1 MSSSVI
7 YGSVALLT
15 LVYSVYE
22 IYTALSLD
30 SLTLLSDGFHNLSD
44 VLALLIGWQCERLS
58 ARSSRTVMSYGW
70 SRAELVGAL
79 LNGSALLSLCVYV
92 ALELIPRVLRPPPI
106 DAARYGLQ
114 FMLVAS
120 AGLAVNLLGTLI
132 FFCTGTKS
140 FHAHSHAHG
149 HGHAHHAAAAHGSD
163 EHLSLSECAGHSH
176 AHAGHAHAAAD
187 GDDDVPAVHSSSSSS
202 KRAASELRI
211 DAVDL
216 LPSRGGARRR
226 KAKAPRR
233 QWNAN
238 RYAVFLHFLGD
249 ALSSLGV
256 LITGL
261 ILHFNADAGWA
272 AYADS
277 VTSALIVVFLLVTT
291 TPLVRRTAV
300 ILMQMVPAELD
311 IVRIGAQLRAASPS
325 VVAVPAL
332 HVWRLDADTVV
343 ATAHV
348 VVAADV
354 FASAALQTDVRL
366 RLTRVLRDSGVHNS
380 TVELQGDS
388 DTAAALLVSRSPA
401 ASADSSSSSI
411 VGLSPPSARAVS

>member
-1 MSSSVI
+1 
-7 YGSVALLT
+7 
-15 LVYSVYE
+15 VYSVYE

-106 DAARYGLQ
+106 DVARYGLQ
-114 FMLVAS
+114 FVLVAS
-120 AGLAVNLLGTLI
+120 VGLAVNLLGTVI

-176 AHAGHAHAAAD
+176 AHNHAAAGD
-187 GDDDVPAVHSSSSSS
+187 DDDVPAVHSS
-202 KRAASELRI
+202 KRAANDLRI
-211 DAVDL
+211 DAVDV

-233 QWNAN
+233 QWTAN

-261 ILHFNADAGWA
+261 ILHFNADATWA
-272 AYADS
+272 VYADS

-300 ILMQMVPAELD
+300 ILMQMVPVELD
-311 IVRIGAQLRAASPS
+311 IVRIGALLRAASPS

-348 VVAADV
+348 VIAADA
-354 FASAALQTDVRL
+354 FASAALQTDVRQ
-366 RLTRVLRDSGVHNS
+366 RLKRVLLDSGVHNS
-380 TVELQGDS
+380 TVELEGDS
-388 DTAAALLVSRSPA
+388 DKAAALLLSSSPS
-401 ASADSSSSSI
+401 ASADSSV
-411 VGLSPPSARAVS
+411 VGLSLSPPSARAVS

>member
-1 MSSSVI
+1 
-7 YGSVALLT
+7 
-15 LVYSVYE
+15 
-22 IYTALSLD
+22 
-30 SLTLLSDGFHNLSD
+30 
-44 VLALLIGWQCERLS
+44 
-58 ARSSRTVMSYGW
+58 MSYGW

-106 DAARYGLQ
+106 DVARYGLQ
-114 FMLVAS
+114 FVLVAS
-120 AGLAVNLLGTLI
+120 VGLAVNLLGTVI

-176 AHAGHAHAAAD
+176 AHNHAAAGD
-187 GDDDVPAVHSSSSSS
+187 DDDVPAVHSS
-202 KRAASELRI
+202 KRAANDLRI
-211 DAVDL
+211 DAVDV

-261 ILHFNADAGWA
+261 ILHFNADATWA
-272 AYADS
+272 VYADS

-300 ILMQMVPAELD
+300 ILMQMVPVELD
-311 IVRIGAQLRAASPS
+311 IVRIGALLRAASPS

-348 VVAADV
+348 VIAADA
-354 FASAALQTDVRL
+354 FASAALQTDVRQ
-366 RLTRVLRDSGVHNS
+366 RLKRVLLDSGVHNS
-380 TVELQGDS
+380 TVELEGDS
-388 DTAAALLVSRSPA
+388 DKAAALLLSSSPS
-401 ASADSSSSSI
+401 ASADSSV
-411 VGLSPPSARAVS
+411 VGLSLSPPSARAVS